1 MKAIIEP
8 GRAAGTVQA
17 PPSKSIN
24 HRMLICSGLTGGL
37 NNLSGVSGSRDIVAT
52 MGALSALGAEIKR
65 SSSGSIQV
73 RGTGAPGVFSTGCND
88 SSAKKE
94 LLPLIDCGESGSTL
108 RFLIPVSLL
117 FGGGIFKCAPRL
129 MERGISVY
137 EKILPEKAVEI
148 SSDRES
154 CLITV
159 SGFLQA
165 GSYVIPG
172 NISSQFATGLLLA
185 LPLLPETSR
194 LIVKGPVES
203 RPYINITL
211 DVMRQ
216 FGVHV
221 KVSEAR
227 SVETDCCDLI
237 FTIPGRQQYKAGNY
251 VTEGDWSNAAFL
263 YALKKIKEINH
274 EGDSLQNNS
283 PMTITGLNP
292 SSSQGDRIC
301 PELMDSISLRGTK
314 KALDISGCPDLGPV
328 LMAFGAATGGCYL
341 TGTER
346 LRIKESDRGQV
357 MAQELAKFGIEVHCG
372 ENDIIVFPGKLQ
384 KPAEILRGH
393 NDHRIVMSL
402 AVLST
407 ITGGTIDDAEAVSK
421 SWPDFWHVLFSL
433 GIHVDLEN

>member
-1 MKAIIEP
+1 
-8 GRAAGTVQA
+8 
-17 PPSKSIN
+17 
-24 HRMLICSGLTGGL
+24 MLICSGLTGGL
-37 NNLSGVSGSRDIVAT
+37 SNLSGVSGSRDIVAT

-73 RGTGAPGVFSTGCND
+73 RGTGAPGVFSAGCSD

-148 SSDRES
+148 SSDRKS

-185 LPLLPETSR
+185 LPLLPETSK

-203 RPYINITL
+203 RPYIDITL

-221 KVSEAR
+221 DAAEATG
-227 SVETDCCDLI
+227 SNPDCEDLI
-237 FTIPGRQQYKAGNY
+237 FTIPGGQHYKAGNY
-251 VTEGDWSNAAFL
+251 TAEGDWSNAGFL
-263 YALKKIKEINH
+263 YALKKISGKGELYQKS
-274 EGDSLQNNS
+274 DQL
-283 PMTITGLNP
+283 TITGLNP
-292 SSSQGDRIC
+292 SSFQGDRVC
-301 PELMDSISLRGTK
+301 PQLMDAISQWGPE
-314 KALDISGCPDLGPV
+314 KAIDISCCPDLGPV
-328 LMAFGAATGGCYL
+328 LMAFGAAMDGCHL
-341 TGTER
+341 TGTAR
-346 LRIKESDRGQV
+346 LRIKESDRGQA
-357 MAQELAKFGIEVHCG
+357 MAQELSKFGIEVRCG
-372 ENDIIVFPGKLQ
+372 ENDIKVFPGKLH
-384 KPAEILRGH
+384 KPVEILRGH